1 ANLRGR
7 QAGSTGHDAS
17 GRMLHRGSCAMTRA
31 AVVAIVLAA
40 VGACSPER
48 LAPLSVQS
56 VARVL
61 PVPAAGAR
69 AFPAFARTESQ
80 RASARLAEAPEAR
93 RRQASVTYARDVAPL
108 IVDRCAMCHH
118 PGGSAPFSPLHHG
131 EVKRRAS
138 AHA

>member
-40 VGACSPER
+40 LVARSPER
-48 LAPLSVQS
+48 LAPLSAQS

-93 RRQASVTYARDVAPL
+93 RRQAGGTYQRDAAAP
-108 IVDRCAMCHH
+108 IVGPRAM
-118 PGGSAPFSPLHHG
+118 
-131 EVKRRAS
+131 
-138 AHA
+138 